1 LSCFIGLAFNLCNGG
16 VMRKFAYVLF
26 SAITLL
32 GFVGCSSSPDKSAKV
47 TECVF
52 PGSDKPAPLWVCG
65 GPIDGMTVG
74 AVGSAAKSDAG
85 AAFIKQMAATD
96 ARLQL
101 AQNMKVQVQNMIKQY
116 VETTGAASKETVDR
130 VNTSV
135 TKQIT
140 DQSLVGTK
148 IFRSIIGPDGTMYV
162 LVGLDE
168 AGTQKLTEAAIKTSM
183 GNDQAAW
190 QQFRAQKGQEE
201 LAAEIAKQKVEF
213 EKQKY

>member
-1 LSCFIGLAFNLCNGG
+1 
-16 VMRKFAYVLF
+16 MRKFAYVLL
-26 SAITLL
+26 SAAGVF
-32 GFVGCSSSPDKSAKV
+32 GFAGCGSAPAKMAPVAECSFPNSSQ
-47 TECVF
+47 
-52 PGSDKPAPLWVCG
+52 PAPLWVCDA
-65 GPIDGMTVG
+65 PVEGMAVG
-74 AVGSAAKSDAG
+74 AVGAAAKSDAG
-85 AAFIKQMAATD
+85 IAFMKQMAATD
-96 ARLQL
+96 ARVQL

-140 DQSLVGTK
+140 DQTLTGTK
-148 IFRSIIGPDGTMYV
+148 IFRSATGPDGTLYV

-168 AGTQKLTEAAIKTSM
+168 VAVQKLTESAVKTSM

-190 QQFRAQKGQEE
+190 QQFRAQKGQDE

-213 EKQKY
+213 EKQKH